1 MNRKT
6 IFSYALMF
14 TKNLFIV
21 VLLLLVVF
29 AMVNGFK

>member
-1 MNRKT
+1 MNRTT